1 MKTHMSDSDLFNR
14 VMEAGL
20 RQWLDEQASV
30 RSAAKAEEI
39 QRFGVGLVGGVIVG
53 VAGFL
58 FTNETQF
65 AFAAGA
71 ILMAIAW
78 NWASAP
84 VREVT
89 QGIKVRANEE
99 LAAAMGIT
107 YRPHADPSADYDT
120 ATSMGFLPSSFD
132 QSYYTDF
139 WEGDFDG
146 VNVNLHEAHLLE
158 YRQSGKNRT
167 LVTVFR
173 GVIVGYPF
181 MRNFQGTTLVQR
193 DKGLFNGLVGFG
205 KKVWGQRFEPVRMVD
220 PDFERQFEV
229 YSTDQVEARY
239 LVHPAFCE
247 RLKDVQSAFHA
258 SNVQLMFQNGRVII
272 VLATDDQFESGGID
286 ANGDEARISETVSQ
300 IGSLISLTKV
310 LNERARG

>member
-1 MKTHMSDSDLFNR
+1 MKTHMSDNNLFHR

-20 RQWLDEQASV
+20 RQWLDEQAGV
-30 RSAAKAEEI
+30 RAAAKAQEI
-39 QRFGVGLVGGVIVG
+39 QRFGIGLIGGVVVG
-53 VAGFL
+53 SAVFL
-58 FTNETQF
+58 TTNDIQF
-65 AFAAGA
+65 AFGAGGVLIA
-71 ILMAIAW
+71 FAW
-78 NWASAP
+78 NWAHAP

-89 QGIKVRANEE
+89 QDIKFRANEE
-99 LAAAMGIT
+99 LAAAMGIA
-107 YRPHADPSADYDT
+107 YRPEAEPSADYNT

-181 MRNFQGTTLVQR
+181 MRDFQGTTLVQR
-193 DKGLFNGLVGFG
+193 DKGMFNGLVGFG
-205 KKVWGQRFEPVRMVD
+205 KKVWGQGLEPVRMVD
-220 PDFERQFEV
+220 PDFERHFEV

-272 VLATDDQFESGGID
+272 VLASDDQFESGGID
-286 ANGDEARISETVSQ
+286 ADGDEARIRETVTQ
-300 IGSLISLTKV
+300 LGSLIDLTKV
-310 LNERARG
+310 LNERPRG